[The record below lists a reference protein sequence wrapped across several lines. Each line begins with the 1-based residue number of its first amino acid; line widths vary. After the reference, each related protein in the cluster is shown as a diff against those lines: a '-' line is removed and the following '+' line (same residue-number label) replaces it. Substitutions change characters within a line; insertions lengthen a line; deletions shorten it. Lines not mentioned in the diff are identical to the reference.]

1 MCVFQLMLKGN
12 QTKAFEACARREQQ
26 RVFLLQLQLLSL
38 QEEM

>member
-12 QTKAFEACARREQQ
+12 QKKAFEALQ
-26 RVFLLQLQLLSL
+26 QLQLLSL